1 MSGKLRVYEVARD
14 LGLDNKALVALLQSV
29 GYSDVKN
36 HMSAVT
42 PDVVERVKRHLK
54 RDTGEKVVEERI
66 APTVVK
72 RRARARSAAGDT
84 EAASSPTSAPAPVPQ
99 PVGGARAVVRRKP
112 AAAPATE
119 ASASRAP
126 DAESSPVSA
135 PASARQPAS
144 RRPASGPVASPAPIA
159 RESEPTQPEPAP
171 VSRPVTKLEP
181 ESKPSAEPKV
191 ERPAASSRAPAAAA
205 SAEPEVAAEPVQPA
219 PAAPSRESKPA
230 SVPAAAAS
238 ANGERERERVSAPAP
253 APTTIRAAS
262 APSAPVAAEPAPAP
276 QPRPAP
282 KTGIDVWEGRPGVPM
297 PKAPRGGPGP
307 RRVQYD
313 AKAGAGPQG
322 RGRGPMVGG
331 PMRGRGMRHR
341 GIGSLS
347 RAKGTGGPVTQERS
361 AHKKVVRIEETIGL
375 QALGGKIGVKATEL
389 LMTLMRLG
397 MTGVNINTT
406 LDADTA
412 KIVANEFGWEVED
425 VAVSEQDAIVA
436 AQGSEAGEESDEN
449 LESRP
454 PVVTVMGHVD
464 HGKTS
469 LLDQIRKTNVVSG
482 EAGGIT
488 QHIGAYSVKTA
499 HGPLTFLDTPGH
511 EAFTQMRARGAQ
523 ATDIVILVVAADD
536 GVMPQ
541 TKEAIAHARAA
552 GVPIVV
558 AINKCDKPD
567 AQPERVRRELSEQG
581 LVPEEWGG
589 DVLFNEVSAATRQ
602 GIDDMLEKVVLQA
615 ELLEL
620 RANPDKPATGI
631 VVEAELDRGKGPVA
645 TVLVT
650 DGTLRRGDVILAG
663 AAYGKARAMIDSSG
677 KQVQKAGPSM
687 PVSLIGLNE
696 VPTAGD
702 QVYVIKDM
710 KTAQELAEGRKTKA
724 KVSLTPSA
732 GNKPR
737 TLEDIAALMSEAEQ
751 LELKVIIKADVQ
763 GSAEAVSDSLAR
775 LSGDKVRV
783 SVVHSAAGAITENDV
798 NLAVAAGAV
807 IIGFNVRP
815 AGKAQSLAQREGVQI
830 RQYNIIYNVVDDVK
844 AAMEGLL
851 APKMVE
857 KTIGK
862 AEVRQ
867 TFKVTKAGTIAGC
880 MIVDGVVKRSAG
892 ARLLREGAEVYAGK
906 LSSLKRFKDDV
917 KEVKEGFDCGIALE
931 GFNDIKIGDIIECFE
946 VEEVKQSL

>member
-1 MSGKLRVYEVARD
+1 
-14 LGLDNKALVALLQSV
+14 
-29 GYSDVKN
+29 
-36 HMSAVT
+36 
-42 PDVVERVKRHLK
+42 
-54 RDTGEKVVEERI
+54 
-66 APTVVK
+66 
-72 RRARARSAAGDT
+72 
-84 EAASSPTSAPAPVPQ
+84 
-99 PVGGARAVVRRKP
+99 
-112 AAAPATE
+112 
-119 ASASRAP
+119 
-126 DAESSPVSA
+126 
-135 PASARQPAS
+135 
-144 RRPASGPVASPAPIA
+144 
-159 RESEPTQPEPAP
+159 
-171 VSRPVTKLEP
+171 
-181 ESKPSAEPKV
+181 
-191 ERPAASSRAPAAAA
+191 
-205 SAEPEVAAEPVQPA
+205 
-219 PAAPSRESKPA
+219 
-230 SVPAAAAS
+230 
-238 ANGERERERVSAPAP
+238 
-253 APTTIRAAS
+253 
-262 APSAPVAAEPAPAP
+262 
-276 QPRPAP
+276 
-282 KTGIDVWEGRPGVPM
+282 
-297 PKAPRGGPGP
+297 
-307 RRVQYD
+307 
-313 AKAGAGPQG
+313 
-322 RGRGPMVGG
+322 
-331 PMRGRGMRHR
+331 
-341 GIGSLS
+341 
-347 RAKGTGGPVTQERS
+347 
-361 AHKKVVRIEETIGL
+361 VRIEETIGL

-436 AQGSEAGEESDEN
+436 AQGSEGGEESEEN
-449 LESRP
+449 LQPRP

-469 LLDQIRKTNVVSG
+469 LLDQIRKTNVVAG

-552 GVPIVV
+552 NVPIVV

-589 DVLFNEVSAATRQ
+589 DVLFNEVSAITRQ
-602 GIDDMLEKVVLQA
+602 GVDEMLEKVVLQA

-620 RANPDKPATGI
+620 KANPDKLATGI

-677 KQVQKAGPSM
+677 KQVQKAGPST

-867 TFKVTKAGTIAGC
+867 TFKVSKAGTIAGC
-880 MIVDGVVKRSAG
+880 MVVDGVVKRSAG
-892 ARLLREGAEVYAGK
+892 ARLMRDNAEIYAGK

-917 KEVKEGFDCGIALE
+917 KEVREGFDCGIALD
-931 GFNDIKIGDIIECFE
+931 GFNDIKVGDIIECFE
-946 VEEVKQSL
+946 IEEVKQSL

>member
-1 MSGKLRVYEVARD
+1 
-14 LGLDNKALVALLQSV
+14 
-29 GYSDVKN
+29 
-36 HMSAVT
+36 
-42 PDVVERVKRHLK
+42 
-54 RDTGEKVVEERI
+54 
-66 APTVVK
+66 
-72 RRARARSAAGDT
+72 
-84 EAASSPTSAPAPVPQ
+84 
-99 PVGGARAVVRRKP
+99 
-112 AAAPATE
+112 
-119 ASASRAP
+119 
-126 DAESSPVSA
+126 
-135 PASARQPAS
+135 
-144 RRPASGPVASPAPIA
+144 
-159 RESEPTQPEPAP
+159 
-171 VSRPVTKLEP
+171 
-181 ESKPSAEPKV
+181 
-191 ERPAASSRAPAAAA
+191 
-205 SAEPEVAAEPVQPA
+205 
-219 PAAPSRESKPA
+219 
-230 SVPAAAAS
+230 
-238 ANGERERERVSAPAP
+238 
-253 APTTIRAAS
+253 
-262 APSAPVAAEPAPAP
+262 
-276 QPRPAP
+276 
-282 KTGIDVWEGRPGVPM
+282 M
-297 PKAPRGGPGP
+297 PKAPLRGGPGP
-307 RRVQYD
+307 RRVEYN
-313 AKAGAGPQG
+313 AKAGAGGGPQG
-322 RGRGPMVGG
+322 ARGARPGMVGG
-331 PMRGRGMRHR
+331 GGGRMGGRGMRPR

-347 RAKGTGGPVTQERS
+347 RAKGAGGPVTQERS

-436 AQGSEAGEESDEN
+436 AQSTEAGEEGSEN
-449 LESRP
+449 LSPRP

-488 QHIGAYSVKTA
+488 QHIGAYSVQTA

-552 GVPIVV
+552 QVPIVV
-558 AINKCDKPD
+558 AINKVDKPD

-589 DVLFNEVSAATRQ
+589 DILFNEVSAVTRQ
-602 GIDDMLEKVVLQA
+602 GIDEMLDKVVLQA

-620 RANPDKPATGI
+620 RANPDKLASGI

-650 DGTLRRGDVILAG
+650 DGTLQRGDVILAG
-663 AAYGKARAMIDSSG
+663 AAYGRARAMIDSSG
-677 KQVQKAGPSM
+677 KQVQSAGPSM
-687 PVSLIGLNE
+687 PVSLVGLNE

-710 KTAQELAEGRKTKA
+710 KTAQELAEGRKTK
-724 KVSLTPSA
+724 KVSLTPSQ

-737 TLEDIAALMSEAEQ
+737 NFEELAALMSESDQ
-751 LELKVIIKADVQ
+751 LELKLIVKADVQ

-775 LSGDKVRV
+775 LSGDKVKV
-783 SVVHSAAGAITENDV
+783 TIVHSAAGAITENDV
-798 NLAVAAGAV
+798 NLAVAAEAI

-830 RQYNIIYNVVDDVK
+830 RQYSIIYKVVDDVK

-857 KTIGK
+857 KATGK
-862 AEVRQ
+862 AEIRQ
-867 TFKVTKAGTIAGC
+867 LFKVSKAGMIAGC
-880 MIVDGVVKRSAG
+880 MVIEGSVKRSG
-892 ARLLREGAEVYAGK
+892 GVRLMRGKEEIWSGK
-906 LSSLKRFKDDV
+906 LSNLKRFKDDV
-917 KEVKEGFDCGIALE
+917 REVKEGFDCGMSLD
-931 GFNDIKIGDIIECFE
+931 GFNEIQVGDIIEAFE

>member
-1 MSGKLRVYEVARD
+1 
-14 LGLDNKALVALLQSV
+14 
-29 GYSDVKN
+29 
-36 HMSAVT
+36 
-42 PDVVERVKRHLK
+42 
-54 RDTGEKVVEERI
+54 
-66 APTVVK
+66 
-72 RRARARSAAGDT
+72 
-84 EAASSPTSAPAPVPQ
+84 
-99 PVGGARAVVRRKP
+99 
-112 AAAPATE
+112 
-119 ASASRAP
+119 
-126 DAESSPVSA
+126 
-135 PASARQPAS
+135 
-144 RRPASGPVASPAPIA
+144 
-159 RESEPTQPEPAP
+159 
-171 VSRPVTKLEP
+171 
-181 ESKPSAEPKV
+181 
-191 ERPAASSRAPAAAA
+191 
-205 SAEPEVAAEPVQPA
+205 
-219 PAAPSRESKPA
+219 
-230 SVPAAAAS
+230 
-238 ANGERERERVSAPAP
+238 
-253 APTTIRAAS
+253 
-262 APSAPVAAEPAPAP
+262 
-276 QPRPAP
+276 
-282 KTGIDVWEGRPGVPM
+282 M
-297 PKAPRGGPGP
+297 PKAPLRGGPGP
-307 RRVQYD
+307 RRVEYN
-313 AKAGAGPQG
+313 AKAGTGGGPQG
-322 RGRGPMVGG
+322 ARGGRPGMVGG
-331 PMRGRGMRHR
+331 RMGGRGMRPR

-347 RAKGTGGPVTQERS
+347 RAKGAGGPVTQERS

-436 AQGSEAGEESDEN
+436 AQGSEVGEEASEN
-449 LESRP
+449 MLPRP

-558 AINKCDKPD
+558 AINKVDKPD

-589 DVLFNEVSAATRQ
+589 DILFNEVSAVTRQ
-602 GIDDMLEKVVLQA
+602 GIDEMLDKVVLQA

-620 RANPDKPATGI
+620 RANPDKLATGI

-650 DGTLRRGDVILAG
+650 DGTLQRGDVILAG
-663 AAYGKARAMIDSSG
+663 AAYGRARAMIDSSG
-677 KQVQKAGPSM
+677 KQVQSAGPST
-687 PVSLIGLNE
+687 PVSLVGLNE
-696 VPTAGD
+696 VPSAGD
-702 QVYVIKDM
+702 HVYVIKDM

-724 KVSLTPSA
+724 KVSLAPSQ

-737 TLEDIAALMSEAEQ
+737 NFEELAALMSEADQ
-751 LELKVIIKADVQ
+751 LELKLIIKADVQ

-775 LSGDKVRV
+775 LSGDKVKV
-783 SVVHSAAGAITENDV
+783 TIVHSAAGAITENDV
-798 NLAVAAGAV
+798 NLAVAAEAI

-830 RQYNIIYNVVDDVK
+830 RQYSIIYKVVDDVK

-857 KTIGK
+857 KATGK

-867 TFKVTKAGTIAGC
+867 LFKVSKAGTIAGC
-880 MIVDGVVKRSAG
+880 MVTDGTVKRSG
-892 ARLLREGAEVYAGK
+892 GVRLMRGGTEIWSGK

-917 KEVKEGFDCGIALE
+917 REVKEGFDCGMALDGYNE
-931 GFNDIKIGDIIECFE
+931 INIGDIIEAFE
-946 VEEVKQSL
+946 IEEVKQSL

>member
-14 LGLDNKALVALLQSV
+14 LGMDNKALVALLQSV
-29 GYSDVKN
+29 GFNEVKN

-42 PDVVERVKRHLK
+42 PEVVERVKRHLK

-72 RRARARSAAGDT
+72 RRARTRSAPK
-84 EAASSPTSAPAPVPQ
+84 EAEPA
-99 PVGGARAVVRRKP
+99 
-112 AAAPATE
+112 
-119 ASASRAP
+119 
-126 DAESSPVSA
+126 SSPVSA
-135 PASARQPAS
+135 PAPRAVV
-144 RRPASGPVASPAPIA
+144 RR
-159 RESEPTQPEPAP
+159 
-171 VSRPVTKLEP
+171 K
-181 ESKPSAEPKV
+181 
-191 ERPAASSRAPAAAA
+191 AAA
-205 SAEPEVAAEPVQPA
+205 P
-219 PAAPSRESKPA
+219 
-230 SVPAAAAS
+230 
-238 ANGERERERVSAPAP
+238 
-253 APTTIRAAS
+253 
-262 APSAPVAAEPAPAP
+262 AAEPAPAP
-276 QPRPAP
+276 HAPAEPAAPPPAAKAEQAPAASAPPAASRPAPAPTAEAKAPPSEPKAESKEAEQAPVPPVAAKGDVKPSEPVAEQPKAAPAAARPAQAKAEPERPAKKAAAPAAEKKPAEAKPPAAPAKAPEPPPPPRPQP

-297 PKAPRGGPGP
+297 PKPPRGGPAP

-313 AKAGAGPQG
+313 AKAGSGPQN
-322 RGRGPMVGG
+322 RGRGPMMGG
-331 PMRGRGMRHR
+331 PMRRGMRHR

-347 RAKGTGGPVTQERS
+347 RAKGSGGPVTQERS

-425 VAVSEQDAIVA
+425 VAVSEQEAIVA
-436 AQGSEAGEESDEN
+436 AQGSDSQEEAEEN
-449 LESRP
+449 LSPRP

-511 EAFTQMRARGAQ
+511 EAFTHMRARGAQ

-541 TKEAIAHARAA
+541 TKEAISHARAA
-552 GVPIVV
+552 NVPIVV

-589 DVLFNEVSAATRQ
+589 DILFNEVSATTRQ
-602 GIDDMLEKVVLQA
+602 GVDEMLEKVVLQA

-620 RANPDKPATGI
+620 KANPDKLATGI

-645 TVLVT
+645 TVLVM

-663 AAYGKARAMIDSSG
+663 AGFGKVRAMHDSSG
-677 KQVQKAGPSM
+677 KQVNKAGPST
-687 PVSLIGLNE
+687 PVALIGLNE

-724 KVSLTPSA
+724 KVSLAPSQ

-737 TLEDIAALMSEAEQ
+737 TIEELAALMSEADQ
-751 LELKVIIKADVQ
+751 LELNLIVKADVQ
-763 GSAEAVSDSLAR
+763 GTAEAVSDSLAR

-830 RQYNIIYNVVDDVK
+830 RQYSIIYNIVDDVK

-857 KTIGK
+857 KNIGK
-862 AEVRQ
+862 AEIRQ
-867 TFKVTKAGTIAGC
+867 IFKVSKAGNIAGC
-880 MIVDGVVKRSAG
+880 MVVDGLIKRSGG
-892 ARLLREGAEVYAGK
+892 ARLLRDGSEVWSGK
-906 LSSLKRFKDDV
+906 LGSLKRFKEDV
-917 KEVKEGFDCGIALE
+917 REVKEGFDCGIGLD
-931 GFNDIKIGDIIECFE
+931 GYNDIKVGDIIECFE
-946 VEEVKQSL
+946 VEQVKQSL